1 MSSYIL
7 STHED
12 PAQSKDWPSSGLKQ
26 SMTAVC
32 AQMKLPPESM
42 TFPIGQ
48 PKAMHET
55 SM

>member
-12 PAQSKDWPSSGLKQ
+12 PAQSKDWPSSGL
-26 SMTAVC
+26 C

-48 PKAMHET
+48 PKVMHET
-55 SM
+55 SMWSA